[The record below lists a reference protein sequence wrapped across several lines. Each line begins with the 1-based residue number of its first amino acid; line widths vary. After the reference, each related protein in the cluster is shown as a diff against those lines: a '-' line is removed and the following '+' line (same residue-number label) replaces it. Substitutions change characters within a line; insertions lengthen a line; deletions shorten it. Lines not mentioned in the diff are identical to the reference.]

1 MDREGLPAAEA
12 LGDFLGFC
20 RGQSVLSY
28 GNDMVVLGENVGW
41 ARSRGEEVK
50 NGFLDAHFLN
60 IRPWLNSIASA
71 TSASNVGRLW
81 QDLDLPKP
89 APGKEHSAL
98 FDCYSFASALEH
110 LSEGGSRLP
119 EFLPLTNQAAN
130 KAPDTPSAHFAQRG
144 RCRKR
149 RKTVWSASPLTA
161 LRGLV
166 LWPRTAFSSFSY
178 VGLMA
183 SSRAVPNL
191 RAMFFTYLRRELRR
205 RRKAALVVASGLA
218 LGIALVIVVNSVSSG
233 MGKAQDKVLQSLYG
247 LGTDMT
253 VTKAA
258 TPTAS
263 GSQQPRFQFDANNND
278 DSKTQSSDR
287 VMVQGFTTLASTTV
301 TKVAGQKGVSDAVGG
316 LSLNV
321 VKVDGQFTRGQFQ
334 QNQGSGTGGGGNRGG
349 GTGAP
354 QGEVTGGGANFNINS
369 YSVYGTDV
377 TKPALGPLTSSK
389 ITSGRTFTTAEA
401 NSKVVVADSA
411 YAKEKKLKVGSTV
424 TIKSVKYKVIGIA
437 TATSG
442 DAAANLYV
450 PLKQAQT
457 LSGDTNKVTT
467 IYVKAT
473 DSQQISAVKK
483 TITSNVSGTT
493 VTTSADLA
501 DTVSGSLST
510 ASSLA
515 TSVGKWLSIAVLIAA
530 FLVAGLLTSSA
541 VSRRVREFG
550 TLKALGWKSGRV
562 TRQVVG
568 EAIVNGQLWSAASSA
583 SRSAWRA
590 RTSSPRS
597 ARPSRPPW
605 AAPVVPAAR
614 AAVPVAAASA
624 AADRP
629 RPRPST

>member
-1 MDREGLPAAEA
+1 
-12 LGDFLGFC
+12 
-20 RGQSVLSY
+20 
-28 GNDMVVLGENVGW
+28 
-41 ARSRGEEVK
+41 
-50 NGFLDAHFLN
+50 
-60 IRPWLNSIASA
+60 
-71 TSASNVGRLW
+71 
-81 QDLDLPKP
+81 
-89 APGKEHSAL
+89 
-98 FDCYSFASALEH
+98 
-110 LSEGGSRLP
+110 
-119 EFLPLTNQAAN
+119 
-130 KAPDTPSAHFAQRG
+130 
-144 RCRKR
+144 
-149 RKTVWSASPLTA
+149 
-161 LRGLV
+161 
-166 LWPRTAFSSFSY
+166 
-178 VGLMA
+178 
-183 SSRAVPNL
+183 
-191 RAMFFTYLRRELRR
+191 MFFTYLRRELRR

-258 TPTAS
+258 TPTTS
-263 GSQQPRFQFDANNND
+263 SSQQPRFQFDANNND

-301 TKVAGQKGVSDAVGG
+301 SKVAGQKGVSDAVGG

-334 QNQGSGTGGGGNRGG
+334 QNQGSGTGSGGNRGG

-389 ITSGRTFTTAEA
+389 ITSGRTFTTAETNA
-401 NSKVVVADSA
+401 KVVVADSA

-424 TIKSVKYKVIGIA
+424 TIKSVKYKLIGIA

-442 DAAANLYV
+442 DAAANLYI
-450 PLKQAQT
+450 PLTQAQT
-457 LSGDTNKVTT
+457 LSGDKNKVTT

-473 DSQQISAVKK
+473 DSKQISAVKK

-568 EAIVNGQLWSAASSA
+568 EAVVNGLVGGVLGIALGLAGAYVVTAISPTLSA
-583 SRSAWRA
+583 SLGSTGGGGNGGGPGGGGGGGGFGGPGRQAAAKTLDVALTAPVNATTIALAVGLAVAGGLIAGAFGGWRA
-590 RTSSPRS
+590 SRL
-597 ARPSRPPW
+597 RP
-605 AAPVVPAAR
+605 
-614 AAVPVAAASA
+614 
-624 AADRP
+624 ADALR
-629 RPRPST
+629 RVE